1 MKLVVI
7 GANGQ
12 LGSDVVAA
20 FSANGD
26 DVAQLTHSDIEVADL
41 DSISRALRDLRPHVV
56 VNTAAMHH
64 VEPCEREPEK
74 AFAVNALGPRNL
86 AVVTRQSGRGLMHV
100 STDYVFER
108 SKESPYGEDDAARP
122 MYVQGVDIIAAE
134 HI

>member
-26 DVAQLTHSDIEVADL
+26 DVAQLTHSDSEVADL
-41 DSISRALRDLRPHVV
+41 DSVSRALRDLRPQLV

-64 VEPCEREPEK
+64 LETCEREPEK
-74 AFAVNALGPRNL
+74 AFAVNAPRHSNL
-86 AVVTRQSGRGLMHV
+86 AAVTRQCAAGQMHV
-100 STDYVFER
+100 ST
-108 SKESPYGEDDAARP
+108 
-122 MYVQGVDIIAAE
+122 
-134 HI
+134 